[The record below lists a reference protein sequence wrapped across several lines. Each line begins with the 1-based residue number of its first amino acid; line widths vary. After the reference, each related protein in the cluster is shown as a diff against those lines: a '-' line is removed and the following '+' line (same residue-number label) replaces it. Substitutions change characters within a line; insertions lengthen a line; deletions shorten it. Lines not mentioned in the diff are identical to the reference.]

1 MHRRKEF
8 LIGSLIGLCIML
20 LALLA
25 AVVAPRPRAALAQ
38 DTPSASISLGEFSV
52 RQGDGT
58 MLAATLKNLPNDPE
72 NSGSF
77 PAYTYRFDLERK
89 VGEEWE
95 NADNCELS
103 PVGQTKNIHPVYDA
117 WKVIVYSNNGL
128 SIPASCPIGTY
139 RVKFVLKDE
148 HNAELVSDKREF
160 TVLLGPSVT
169 IEMPSGPHYRGSSID
184 AIIKFHELIQGA
196 SYTYEAYVMNDNPNY
211 ADNCEG
217 TGLARN
223 EIFSLGSVDENPE
236 VRTGTITSSCPKENY
251 YVTVRL
257 FNAENRIKATNS
269 KVFTITTN
277 PAAIPSVS
285 VAMSEASPVT
295 PGTEF
300 DVIFNFY
307 DLQDDTAIRYLD
319 TLTNT
324 GTNQPVGGMDCGGS
338 LVGWGQDV
346 SATVIRNPIVNRVT
360 ITSDCPEGS
369 YRLKSAIQDNSGNEI
384 ISGSIDFDI
393 GDPDLTPTAPSVLNF
408 TAKQNSYF
416 NQQLPTGS
424 GGDGTLSYG
433 ATGLPAGLSFNS
445 STRTIAGTP
454 SGTGT
459 STVTYTVT
467 DSDGDSDSVDFTIT
481 VAPDL
486 TPTAPSV
493 SNLTATQNAPFSQ
506 QLTTGSGGDG
516 TLSYA
521 ATPLPAGLSF
531 DDLSRTIAGTPTGS
545 GPTTV
550 RYTVTDSDGDSAYVD
565 FTITVVADLTPTAP
579 SVLNFTA
586 KQNSHFSEQLP
597 LGSGGDGTLSY
608 GATPLPAGL
617 SFDDL
622 SRTIAGTPTGSG
634 PTTVRY
640 TVTDS
645 DGDSAY
651 VDFTITVVA
660 DLTPTLTTIAGYTA
674 RVGSPFSEVLPAAT
688 GGDTP
693 LGYTVDDLPVG
704 LSFTEG
710 TRTISGTPANVE
722 APTVTYTVRDAD
734 GDEASQ
740 TFTISVVA
748 DLTPTLNAIAGYT
761 ARVGS
766 PFSEVLPAATSGDG
780 TLSYTAT
787 PLPDGLTFDNV
798 SRTIAGTPTTVEA
811 PTVTYTVRDADGDE
825 ANQTFT
831 IAVVADLTPTLNAI
845 TGYTARVN
853 SQFSQVLP
861 AATGGDT
868 PLGYTVDDLPTGLSF
883 TEATRTI
890 AGTPTTVEAPTV
902 TYTVRD
908 ADGDEANQTFTIA
921 VVADLTPTLN
931 AITGYTA
938 RVNSQFSQVLP
949 AATGGDTPLGY
960 TVDDLPTGLS
970 FTEATRTIAGTP
982 TTVEAPTVTYTVRD
996 ADGDEANQTFTI
1008 AVSRLTPI

>member
-393 GDPDLTPTAPSVLNF
+393 GDPDLTPTAPSVLNYP
-408 TAKQNSYF
+408 AKQNSHF
-416 NQQLPTGS
+416 SEQLPLGS

-433 ATGLPAGLSFNS
+433 ATGMPVGLNFNI

-454 SGTGT
+454 TGHGT

-506 QLTTGSGGDG
+506 QLPIGSGGDG

-531 DDLSRTIAGTPTGS
+531 DDLSRTIAGTPTGN

-565 FTITVVADLTPTAP
+565 FTITVA
-579 SVLNFTA
+579 
-586 KQNSHFSEQLP
+586 
-597 LGSGGDGTLSY
+597 
-608 GATPLPAGL
+608 
-617 SFDDL
+617 
-622 SRTIAGTPTGSG
+622 
-634 PTTVRY
+634 
-640 TVTDS
+640 
-645 DGDSAY
+645 
-651 VDFTITVVA
+651 A
-660 DLTPTLTTIAGYTA
+660 DLTPTLGAISGYTA

-710 TRTISGTPANVE
+710 TRTISGTPAKWKRR
-722 APTVTYTVRDAD
+722 P
-734 GDEASQ
+734 
-740 TFTISVVA
+740 
-748 DLTPTLNAIAGYT
+748 
-761 ARVGS
+761 
-766 PFSEVLPAATSGDG
+766 
-780 TLSYTAT
+780 
-787 PLPDGLTFDNV
+787 
-798 SRTIAGTPTTVEA
+798 
-811 PTVTYTVRDADGDE
+811 
-825 ANQTFT
+825 
-831 IAVVADLTPTLNAI
+831 
-845 TGYTARVN
+845 
-853 SQFSQVLP
+853 
-861 AATGGDT
+861 
-868 PLGYTVDDLPTGLSF
+868 
-883 TEATRTI
+883 
-890 AGTPTTVEAPTV
+890 
-902 TYTVRD
+902 
-908 ADGDEANQTFTIA
+908 
-921 VVADLTPTLN
+921 
-931 AITGYTA
+931 
-938 RVNSQFSQVLP
+938 
-949 AATGGDTPLGY
+949 
-960 TVDDLPTGLS
+960 
-970 FTEATRTIAGTP
+970 
-982 TTVEAPTVTYTVRD
+982 
-996 ADGDEANQTFTI
+996 
-1008 AVSRLTPI
+1008 

>member
-1 MHRRKEF
+1 
-8 LIGSLIGLCIML
+8 
-20 LALLA
+20 
-25 AVVAPRPRAALAQ
+25 
-38 DTPSASISLGEFSV
+38 
-52 RQGDGT
+52 

-393 GDPDLTPTAPSVLNF
+393 GDPDLTPTAPSVLNYP
-408 TAKQNSYF
+408 AKQNSHF
-416 NQQLPTGS
+416 SEQLPLGS

-433 ATGLPAGLSFNS
+433 ATGMPVGLNFNI

-454 SGTGT
+454 TGHGT

-506 QLTTGSGGDG
+506 QLPIGSGGDG

-521 ATPLPAGLSF
+521 ATPCRRVSASTTRRAQLQARRAATGRPQSDIPLP
-531 DDLSRTIAGTPTGS
+531 IATETRPTS
-545 GPTTV
+545 I
-550 RYTVTDSDGDSAYVD
+550 S
-565 FTITVVADLTPTAP
+565 P
-579 SVLNFTA
+579 S
-586 KQNSHFSEQLP
+586 QLP
-597 LGSGGDGTLSY
+597 L
-608 GATPLPAGL
+608 
-617 SFDDL
+617 
-622 SRTIAGTPTGSG
+622 I
-634 PTTVRY
+634 
-640 TVTDS
+640 
-645 DGDSAY
+645 
-651 VDFTITVVA
+651 
-660 DLTPTLTTIAGYTA
+660 
-674 RVGSPFSEVLPAAT
+674 
-688 GGDTP
+688 
-693 LGYTVDDLPVG
+693 
-704 LSFTEG
+704 
-710 TRTISGTPANVE
+710 
-722 APTVTYTVRDAD
+722 
-734 GDEASQ
+734 
-740 TFTISVVA
+740 
-748 DLTPTLNAIAGYT
+748 
-761 ARVGS
+761 
-766 PFSEVLPAATSGDG
+766 
-780 TLSYTAT
+780 
-787 PLPDGLTFDNV
+787 
-798 SRTIAGTPTTVEA
+798 
-811 PTVTYTVRDADGDE
+811 
-825 ANQTFT
+825 
-831 IAVVADLTPTLNAI
+831 
-845 TGYTARVN
+845 
-853 SQFSQVLP
+853 
-861 AATGGDT
+861 
-868 PLGYTVDDLPTGLSF
+868 
-883 TEATRTI
+883 
-890 AGTPTTVEAPTV
+890 
-902 TYTVRD
+902 
-908 ADGDEANQTFTIA
+908 
-921 VVADLTPTLN
+921 
-931 AITGYTA
+931 
-938 RVNSQFSQVLP
+938 
-949 AATGGDTPLGY
+949 
-960 TVDDLPTGLS
+960 
-970 FTEATRTIAGTP
+970 
-982 TTVEAPTVTYTVRD
+982 
-996 ADGDEANQTFTI
+996 
-1008 AVSRLTPI
+1008 